1 MDTVQYDSST
11 VDEVVET
18 VAPNWR
24 GLQQKDVSL
33 KIGTLLGLTSD
44 GWVSRF
50 ERNKLMVN
58 EMFFVTDPLSLFFL
72 FSLRPSFLST
82 FHS

>member
-1 MDTVQYDSST
+1 MVAVLFVTCLLRNQIISEDTYYTMDTVQYDSST

-44 GWVSRF
+44 G
-50 ERNKLMVN
+50 
-58 EMFFVTDPLSLFFL
+58 
-72 FSLRPSFLST
+72 
-82 FHS
+82 